1 MHKQVVLSKQYS
13 CLQPKKIVIQKK
25 SVVYFAYKTAKLFQ
39 KSLIF
44 AIDKTYI
51 TSDILNLYNFYME
64 VKFMKKFFKLTSL
77 LVAVLAMT
85 FVLTACGSS
94 FGKVEKALE
103 GIGYEKIEST
113 SQADKYTSETDVPV
127 EAACFKKVDGLN
139 TNFVV
144 VLEFEATEDM
154 KEFYTDSAAFRGL
167 VKDIKDEGT
176 AEEFHEKLEDAGLA
190 KGNCLVFSINP
201 LEHNA
206 VTNAIKNA

>member
-25 SVVYFAYKTAKLFQ
+25 SVVYFAYKTAKLLQ

-94 FGKVEKALE
+94 FKKVEKALE

-113 SQADKYTSETDVPV
+113 SQANKYTQGTDV
-127 EAACFKKVDGLN
+127 AVDVSV
-139 TNFVV
+139 FEKDAISYVI

-154 KEFYTDSAAFRGL
+154 KEYYNDSAAFRGL

-176 AEEFHEKLEDAGLA
+176 AEEFHTALENAGLA
-190 KGNCLVFSINP
+190 KGNCLVFSISLN
-201 LEHNA
+201 LAEYGA
-206 VTNAIKNA
+206 VTTAIKNA